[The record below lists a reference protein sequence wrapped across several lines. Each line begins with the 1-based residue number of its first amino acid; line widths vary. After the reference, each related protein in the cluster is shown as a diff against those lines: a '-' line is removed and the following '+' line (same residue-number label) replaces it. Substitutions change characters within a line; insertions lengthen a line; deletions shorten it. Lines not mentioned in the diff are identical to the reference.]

1 MSFQSSSK
9 QCNRIC
15 RFYREGFRNIVLI
28 SIVSTHK
35 EIVHNVVRKYDT
47 MTMIDGSCT
56 ELFTGRF
63 AKEGNPLLHRKVIEA
78 SISF

>member
-1 MSFQSSSK
+1 
-9 QCNRIC
+9 
-15 RFYREGFRNIVLI
+15 
-28 SIVSTHK
+28 
-35 EIVHNVVRKYDT
+35 

-63 AKEGNPLLHRKVIEA
+63 AKEGNPLLYRKVIEA